1 MTDNKRDIERNEPE
15 QAAPAEDGAHKAAP
29 ADPGAGGPTE
39 GAPEAAADEASAAD
53 RRIAELEAELA
64 EVKDNA
70 LRAMAEA
77 ENVRKRAERQ
87 IADAGRYGAVG
98 LARDMLT
105 ISDNLR
111 RALDAAPADAGDGN
125 ELLANLRAGVEMT
138 EKELQQALARHG
150 VTEITPR
157 PGEKFDH
164 NQHQAMFEVET
175 DEQPPGTIAQVM
187 QAGYML
193 HDRLL
198 RAAMVGVAKAP
209 AQVAAAE
216 KSETGGDGGA

>member
-1 MTDNKRDIERNEPE
+1 MTENKPDIDPK
-15 QAAPAEDGAHKAAP
+15 DGENPTPK
-29 ADPGAGGPTE
+29 ADPDATDPEGAGAEVAEEDTE
-39 GAPEAAADEASAAD
+39 AM
-53 RRIAELEAELA
+53 IAELEAELA
-64 EVKDNA
+64 EIKDNA

-77 ENVRKRAERQ
+77 ENIRKRAERQ
-87 IADAGRYGAVG
+87 VADANRYGAVG

-111 RALDAAPADAGDGN
+111 RALDAAPAEAAAGDA
-125 ELLANLRAGVEMT
+125 LLANLRTGVEMT
-138 EKELQQALARHG
+138 ENELQQMLARHG
-150 VTEITPR
+150 VKEITPQ

-164 NQHQAMFEVET
+164 NQHQAMFEMET
-175 DEQPPGTIAQVM
+175 DDYPPGTVAQVM

-209 AQVAAAE
+209 AGAKPQDAPE
-216 KSETGGDGGA
+216 GGDAA

>member
-1 MTDNKRDIERNEPE
+1 MADNKKDNDRAHAEEPAPANDPANEPG
-15 QAAPAEDGAHKAAP
+15 APRDRGAEPAGAEDGDAS
-29 ADPGAGGPTE
+29 G
-39 GAPEAAADEASAAD
+39 PEALV
-53 RRIAELEAELA
+53 AELEAELA

-70 LRAMAEA
+70 LRALAEA

-87 IADAGRYGAVG
+87 VADANRYGAVS
-98 LARDMLT
+98 LARDLLS

-111 RALDAAPADAGDGN
+111 RALEAAPPADDGN

-138 EKELQQALARHG
+138 ENELQQTLARHG
-150 VTEITPR
+150 VKEITPAL
-157 PGEKFDH
+157 GEKFDH
-164 NQHQAMFEVET
+164 NQHQAMFEVQT
-175 DEQPPGTIAQVM
+175 DDYPPGSVAQVM

-209 AQVAAAE
+209 ADLAQDKPEQADE
-216 KSETGGDGGA
+216 GGGGKDAD

>member
-1 MTDNKRDIERNEPE
+1 MADNKKDIENKDAEAATPANDPGPE
-15 QAAPAEDGAHKAAP
+15 ETPKEAEADAGAAGDAGDP
-29 ADPGAGGPTE
+29 ADP
-39 GAPEAAADEASAAD
+39 EA
-53 RRIAELEAELA
+53 RIAALEAELT
-64 EVKDNA
+64 ELKDNA

-87 IADAGRYGAVG
+87 VADANRYGAVS
-98 LARDMLT
+98 LARDMLS

-111 RALDAAPADAGDGN
+111 RALEAAPPDAADGN

-138 EKELQQALARHG
+138 EAELQQTLARHG
-150 VTEITPR
+150 VKEITPA

-164 NQHQAMFEVET
+164 NVHQAMFEMQT
-175 DEQPPGTIAQVM
+175 DEFPPGSVAQVM
-187 QAGYML
+187 QAGYTL

-209 AQVAAAE
+209 ADLAQNE
-216 KSETGGDGGA
+216 PDGDESETGGDAA